1 MQNNKVH
8 KRFRYVVLNLLIVI
22 FLPELSVFD
31 QTIARGRLPL
41 GPNAIWARK
50 TAVRR
55 PDQDLLRWPCVA

>member
-31 QTIARGRLPL
+31 QAIARGRLPL
-41 GPNAIWARK
+41 GLFGLEKQQCAALIKISYVGLA
-50 TAVRR
+50 
-55 PDQDLLRWPCVA
+55 LLQR